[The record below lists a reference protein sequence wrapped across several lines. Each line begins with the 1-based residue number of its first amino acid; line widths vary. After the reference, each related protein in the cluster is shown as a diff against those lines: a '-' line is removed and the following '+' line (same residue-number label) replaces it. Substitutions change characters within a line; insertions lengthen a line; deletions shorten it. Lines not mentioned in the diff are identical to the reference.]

1 MNVVLISCCSQ
12 KNDIVG
18 TPEEVYCS
26 PLFKLSMKY
35 ARLLNPDKI
44 LILSAKYGVVSLSDT
59 IQPYN
64 QTLTKMCAVDID
76 WWYAKVMSQLDKS
89 DHYIVLAGKA
99 YYKGLN
105 LDMELP
111 LEGLGI
117 GQRLKR
123 LNELC
128 NSIQHI
134 PGQQTQNIVR

>member
-1 MNVVLISCCSQ
+1 MIVLISCCSK
-12 KNDIVG
+12 KNEVTG

-26 PLFKLSMKY
+26 QLFKLSLKY

-44 LILSAKYGVVSLSDT
+44 LILSAKYGVLSLDDI

-64 QTLTKMCAVDID
+64 LSLTTMNKADREQ
-76 WWYAKVMSQLDKS
+76 WYQKVMSQLDKS
-89 DHYIVLAGKA
+89 DHYVVLAGKK
-99 YYKGLN
+99 YYEGLD

-117 GQRLKR
+117 GQRLKK

-128 NSIQHI
+128 STIQHRQE
-134 PGQQTQNIVR
+134 QQTQNTNV